1 MFFSFT
7 LASLLLLCCAKV
19 TTKPHKSQLIL
30 LGTLLK
36 CVLWSIVLIIYC
48 ACVTGGTNEGDHSD
62 SPSVRKCLRKT
73 RGELILREYEVL
85 V

>member
-1 MFFSFT
+1 MCFVVYCVNH
-7 LASLLLLCCAKV
+7 LLYL
-19 TTKPHKSQLIL
+19 
-30 LGTLLK
+30 
-36 CVLWSIVLIIYC
+36 C

-62 SPSVRKCLRKT
+62 SPSVRKGLRKT